1 MDWEHLSL
9 QPQALNEVEPYWVA
23 KFKVLVLCDCGLQYN
38 EFNPKK
44 CNWKIQNTIIFQNA
58 YHDNAEGTFIQCAIF
73 CKYLRYVSSTA
84 MILSDNWQSWW
95 MTVIVITWW
104 TLDSNRCTK
113 HYSWKET
120 FAKNEF
126 SLSRQIGP
134 SPGYI
139 FKDTMLRVLTH
150 SK

>member
-1 MDWEHLSL
+1 MK
-9 QPQALNEVEPYWVA
+9 LNHTGWQNL
-23 KFKVLVLCDCGLQYN
+23 KFLYYVIVDYDIMN
-38 EFNPKK
+38 STPK
-44 CNWKIQNTIIFQNA
+44 NAMERYRTQLYFKIHITTMQK
-58 YHDNAEGTFIQCAIF
+58 ELFIQCAII

-113 HYSWKET
+113 HYSWKQT

-139 FKDTMLRVLTH
+139 LKDTMLNGR
-150 SK
+150 